1 MKKLLL
7 ALVFLPTVL
16 FSQKGTL
23 ETFVG
28 PRPHETVQTQR
39 LKAEVN
45 FSEISEIEIK
55 NWVAATTA
63 INATDLALLDQ
74 NESPMGYHFHFQQT
88 LNGIP
93 VLHKKVKVN
102 IGKDRK
108 TVVVFYELSPSLTTS
123 GTAFPVFTTLP
134 STVPSWNILESE
146 NVFYADGDLAIPCV
160 QFTVESPMKDQREWT
175 FNHKGEL
182 LNEEL
187 TTAYFH
193 NETDTNISVSVFNPD
208 PLTTAGVT
216 YGTPYTDQSDQN
228 TTLLDAEMEVKT
240 ILADY
245 SNGYFNL
252 TNYAVT
258 IQDLEGPSDSA
269 VQNLTDQFHFSRNQN
284 AFNQVNAFY
293 HITKMKDH
301 LTDIGHP
308 NLMNYS
314 IPVDA
319 NAFFGQDNSRF
330 QAERLYFG
338 NGGVDDAED
347 ADVIIHEY
355 GHAIGYNAAPGTNS
369 GTERRC
375 LDEANGDY
383 FAASY
388 SKAINPFGY
397 ERVFS
402 WDGHNEFWPGRFAS
416 NPQNKNYNNISFNSN
431 IYQHTDLWSAMVID
445 INSQLS
451 RDTADFLLACS
462 IYGYASNITFED
474 AAFLLLM
481 CDIQNFD
488 AGHRTELCSI
498 FASYGLN
505 TPCTIGIQ
513 ESLRKIDYKILSS
526 TSFANGGYALLEWN
540 NEESAT
546 VEFYNLQGQLTYQI
560 TTEPNSTIEI
570 PSAPFSSGIIV
581 GRILTPSGATDS
593 FKLVKH

>member
-1 MKKLLL
+1 MKKFFFTLI
-7 ALVFLPTVL
+7 FIPTVV
-16 FSQKGTL
+16 FSQKGTQ
-23 ETFVG
+23 ETYVG

-45 FSEISEIEIK
+45 FSDISEIEIK
-55 NWVAATTA
+55 GWVANTLG

-74 NESPMGYHFHFQQT
+74 RESPMGFHFHFQQT
-88 LNGIP
+88 LAGLPI
-93 VLHKKVKVN
+93 LHKKVKVN
-102 IGKDRK
+102 IGKDQK
-108 TVVVFYELSPSLTTS
+108 TVVVFYEVSPSLTT
-123 GTAFPVFTTLP
+123 TANSFPVLNALP
-134 STVPSWNILESE
+134 STVPSWNILQSE

-160 QFTVESPMKDQREWT
+160 QFTVESPLKDQREWT
-175 FNHKGEL
+175 FNAQGEL

-193 NETDTNISVSVFNPD
+193 SETDTNITVSVFNPD

-216 YGTPYTDQSDQN
+216 YGTPYTDQGDQN
-228 TTLLDAEMEVKT
+228 TLLLDAQMEVKT
-240 ILADY
+240 ILANY

-252 TNYAVT
+252 SNYAVT
-258 IQDLEGPSDSA
+258 IQDLEGPADSA
-269 VQNLTDQFHFSRNQN
+269 IQNLTDQFHFSRNQN

-293 HITKMKDH
+293 HITQMKDH

-314 IPVDA
+314 ILVDA

-330 QAERLYFG
+330 QSGSLYFG

-355 GHAIGYNAAPGTNS
+355 GHAMSNNAAPGTNS

-388 SKAINPFGY
+388 SKFINPFGY

-416 NPQNKNYNNISFNSN
+416 NTQNKNYNNISFNSS
-431 IYQHTDLWSAMVID
+431 IYQHTDLWSAMVMD
-445 INSQLS
+445 INTQLG

-462 IYGYASNITFED
+462 IYGYASNMTFED
-474 AAFLLLM
+474 AAFLILL

-488 AGHRTELCSI
+488 AGHRSTLCSI
-498 FASYGLN
+498 FATYGLN

-513 ESLRKIDYKILSS
+513 ESLKTIDYRLLSS
-526 TSFANGGYALLEWN
+526 TSFAGGGNAVLEWN
-540 NEESAT
+540 DSESAT
-546 VEFYNLQGQLTYQI
+546 VEFYNLQGQLIHQI
-560 TTEPNSTIEI
+560 NLDPNSKVSI
-570 PSAPFSSGIIV
+570 PSTPFSSGIII
-581 GRILTPSGATDS
+581 GRILTTSGATDS

>member
-1 MKKLLL
+1 M
-7 ALVFLPTVL
+7 

-23 ETFVG
+23 ETFTG
-28 PRPHETVQTQR
+28 PRPHESTETQR

-45 FSEISEIEIK
+45 FSEVSEIEIL
-55 NWVAATTA
+55 NWTA
-63 INATDLALLDQ
+63 STLSLSPSDLMLLDHQ
-74 NESPMGYHFHFQQT
+74 ESPMGYHFHYQQT
-88 LNGIP
+88 LNGVEI
-93 VLHKKVKVN
+93 LHKKIKVN
-102 IGKDRK
+102 IGKDR
-108 TVVVFYELSPSLTTS
+108 TTTVVFYEVSPELTIVRSGHPTMNQLPTS
-123 GTAFPVFTTLP
+123 
-134 STVPSWNILESE
+134 VPSWEVLSQKP
-146 NVFYADGDLAIPCV
+146 VYFAQGDLAIPCI
-160 QFTVESPMKDQREWT
+160 QFTVESPLKDQREWT
-175 FNHKGEL
+175 FNASGEL

-216 YGTPYTDQSDQN
+216 YGVPYTDQNDQN

-252 TNYAVT
+252 SNYAVT

-355 GHAIGYNAAPGTNS
+355 GHAIGYSAAPGTNS

-388 SKAINPFGY
+388 SKFINPFGY

-402 WDGHNEFWPGRFAS
+402 WDGHNEFWSGRLAS
-416 NPQNKNYNNISFNSN
+416 NPQNKKYNNISFGSN
-431 IYQHTDLWSAMVID
+431 IYQHTDLWASMVMD
-445 INSQLS
+445 INTQLS

-462 IYGYASNITFED
+462 IYGYSTNMTFED
-474 AAFLLLM
+474 AAFLILM

-505 TPCTIGIQ
+505 TPCTIGIA
-513 ESLRKIDYKILSS
+513 ESLDKIDYKILST
-526 TSFANGGYALLEWN
+526 TSFAGGGNAILEWN
-540 NEESAT
+540 SEESAL
-546 VEFYNLQGQLTYQI
+546 VEFYNLQGQLLSQMQI
-560 TTEPNSTIEI
+560 DPSSSNTIS
-570 PSAPFSSGIIV
+570 SAGFSSGIV
-581 GRILTPSGATDS
+581 VARILTASGATDS
-593 FKLVKH
+593 FRLVKH